1 MGRLAMTQ
9 EAVLLLNPPGDKLY
23 IRDYY
28 CSFSSKASYYWPPQ
42 DLLALSGILNGA
54 FEVRVLD
61 AIVPR
66 QSEAEVLAAC
76 ADPRLRAVV
85 FTTGT
90 ATLKSDLALAE
101 RIRAARPDL
110 KIVASAGIMKFVGR
124 ELLEGHPALDAILLD
139 FSDSGLA
146 AWLGGAAPPQPA
158 MIIRTP
164 AGLVEG
170 PPSAARAFAY
180 PVPRHDLFEFR
191 RYRLPIARRFPFT
204 VVVTSLGCPYHCGF
218 CTAGAYGY
226 KVRDVDNV
234 LAELRALAGW
244 GVREILFQDPTFTIN
259 TRRVVEICRGI
270 IEAGLDLTWSCNAD
284 LHALDEDKMA
294 WMKKAGCHTVSVGI
308 ESGDEAMLRKYSKMI
323 TVDEVRAKVAR
334 LNEHKIK
341 VLGYFILGLP
351 GETRESAER
360 TIALARSLRLDIA
373 SFAIATPDLGTRL
386 REEAVAKGWIPAD
399 LAAWDSTEYPIL
411 ETGTL
416 SKEEIWSLRRRAV
429 RSFYLRPS
437 YIARKLLEV
446 RSPRGLQALVA
457 NAISLLGK

>member
-1 MGRLAMTQ
+1 MSKPT
-9 EAVLLLNPPGDKLY
+9 VLLLNPPGDKLY

-42 DLLALSGILNGA
+42 DLLALSGILSRD

-66 QSEAEVLAAC
+66 QTPEDVMAAV
-76 ADPRLRAVV
+76 ADPSLAAVV

-90 ATLKSDLALAE
+90 ATIKNDLALMAG
-101 RIRAARPDL
+101 IRAARPDL
-110 KIVASAGIMKFVGR
+110 KIAASAGIMKFIGR
-124 ELLEGHPALDAILLD
+124 ELLEKNAVLDAVLLD

-146 AWLGGAAPPQPA
+146 AWLAGAAPPLTG
-158 MIIRTP
+158 MIVRTP

-170 PPSAARAFAY
+170 PLSKAREFAY
-180 PVPRHDLFEFR
+180 PVPRHELFPFR

-204 VVVTSLGCPYHCGF
+204 VVVTSLGCPYNCGF
-218 CTAGAYGY
+218 CTAGAFGY
-226 KVRDVDNV
+226 KVRTVDNV
-234 LAELRALAGW
+234 LEELRALAGL

-259 TRRVVEICRGI
+259 TRRVIEICRGM

-308 ESGDEAMLRKYSKMI
+308 ESGDNEMLKKYSKMI
-323 TVDEVRAKVAR
+323 TVEEVRAKVAR
-334 LNEHKIK
+334 LNDHKIK

-351 GETRESAER
+351 GETRASAEQ

-373 SFAIATPDLGTRL
+373 SFSVATPDLGTRL
-386 REEAVAKGWIPAD
+386 REEAVAKGWIPA
-399 LAAWDSTEYPIL
+399 AASLWDSSEYPVL
-411 ETGTL
+411 ETGGL
-416 SKEEIWSLRRRAV
+416 SKEEIWGLRQKAM

-437 YIARKLLEV
+437 YIARKLFEV
-446 RSPRGLQALVA
+446 RSLRGLQVLASNAL
-457 NAISLLGK
+457 SLFGK